1 MKRMTLKSF
10 FQGLS
15 FFAWLILMVGCASAP
30 SWQGGSEGTSSS
42 QGRVVPTKVFPVRI
56 IGEQELGSAR
66 LNRPAGIAIDQGGNL
81 YIVDSGNNRI
91 VKCSQRG
98 EFLKETGGFGWDN
111 GEFNLPSY
119 VNLDNGLSLYI
130 TDTQNRR
137 VQRFDNFLNFIQ
149 LVGSSIKEQ
158 PFTNSQLEGLA
169 VSRNGEVYISD
180 SGNDCVW
187 KLNNQFTSAEKMGGF
202 EAGSGALVD
211 PKGLTIDN
219 RGYLYVADSGN
230 DRIAV
235 FDLFGNFARS
245 LGRGDLNRPSGVD
258 VSSNGVVYVANTY
271 EDDIVALDGNG
282 MLLFKFGKTGNREGE
297 FSRPTDLK
305 VYEGKTIYV
314 VDSGNNRVQQLEL
327 IE

>member
-1 MKRMTLKSF
+1 MKRTTLKSF
-10 FQGLS
+10 RQW
-15 FFAWLILMVGCASAP
+15 FFVFVFLLLIGGCASAP
-30 SWQGGSEGTSSS
+30 SLQTEGGSSSSS
-42 QGRVVPTKVFPVRI
+42 QGKVLPTKALPVRI
-56 IGEQELGSAR
+56 IGEQELGSGR
-66 LNRPAGIAIDQGGNL
+66 LNRPQGIAIDQVGNL

-91 VKCSQRG
+91 VKCSQKG

-111 GEFNLPSY
+111 GEFNLPGY
-119 VNLDNGLSLYI
+119 VNLDNGISLFVS
-130 TDTQNRR
+130 DTQNKR

-149 LVGSSIKEQ
+149 LVGSTIKEQ
-158 PFTNSQLEGLA
+158 PFANSQLEGVA
-169 VSRNGEVYISD
+169 VSRNGEVYIAD

-187 KLNNQFTSAEKMGGF
+187 KLNNQFTSAEKLGGF
-202 EAGSGALVD
+202 ESGTGALVD
-211 PKGLTIDN
+211 PKGLAIDD

-245 LGRGDLNRPSGVD
+245 LGKGDLNRPSGVD

-282 MLLFKFGKTGNREGE
+282 MLLFKSGKTGNGQGE

-327 IE
+327 VE

>member
-10 FQGLS
+10 LQGFSLLV
-15 FFAWLILMVGCASAP
+15 FLVLIGGCASAP
-30 SWQGGSEGTSSS
+30 SMQGDGGSTSSS
-42 QGRVVPTKVFPVRI
+42 QGQVVPTKAVPVRI
-56 IGEQELGSAR
+56 IGEEELGSSR
-66 LNRPAGIAIDQGGNL
+66 LNRPTGIALDQVGNL

-119 VNLDNGLSLYI
+119 VNLDNGVSLFVS
-130 TDTQNRR
+130 DTQNKR

-149 LVGSSIKEQ
+149 LVGASIEAQ
-158 PFTNSQLEGLA
+158 PFANSQLEGVA
-169 VSRNGEVYISD
+169 ISRNGEVYIAD
-180 SGNDCVW
+180 SGNDCIW
-187 KLNNQFTSAEKMGGF
+187 KLNNSFTSAEKMGGF
-202 EAGSGALVD
+202 EAGTGALVD
-211 PKGLTIDN
+211 PKGLVIDS

-235 FDLFGNFARS
+235 FDLFGNFAMS
-245 LGRGDLNRPSGVD
+245 LGKGDLNRPSGVD
-258 VSSNGVVYVANTY
+258 VSNNGVVYVANTF

-282 MLLFKFGKTGNREGE
+282 TLLFKFGKTGNAQGE

-305 VYEGKTIYV
+305 VFEGKTIYV
-314 VDSGNNRVQQLEL
+314 VDSGNNRVQEL
-327 IE
+327 KLVE